1 VNLKE
6 ELIKIVDERSVSD
19 NQDDIAPLIKGQSL
33 EPSQMPEIVV
43 SVKNSDEVGKVIQ
56 LANDQKAPVTL
67 SSSGEHNRGITPCKG
82 GILLDLSKMK
92 NIEAPDNRNR
102 KVKVE
107 AGVTWDEVGAVLK
120 KDNLMINNPFLPRAN
135 SSVLTSV
142 LERDPML
149 NAQFEFGERIMSLEM
164 FWPTGELFRT
174 GSASSV
180 HYEKGSIASGC
191 YPYGPGPLDPMRL
204 LECGQGTMGVCT
216 WTNLKTELLPEIDKA
231 FLIPF
236 DKLEDLAEALYA
248 IQLKKLG
255 KECVVL
261 NSQNL
266 ATILENPGLKD
277 SLPPWSILLVLPG
290 GRMFPEEKIAYEE
303 EALNE
308 VQASVFSSSKLLEEI
323 PGAGSTDIL
332 PGLLRNPWPADKT
345 YWKNQPKGASQD
357 LFFIAKLEKTPAFV
371 EAVKKAADDNGY
383 NSDDIGVYIQPMDFA
398 SGTHIEFNIF
408 YDENNADEKATVEK
422 VYTAAIEETLKLKA
436 HYTRPYGKVMSKMVY
451 DNASGYA
458 GMLKKVKGIFDPN
471 NVMKPG
477 ALCF

>member
-1 VNLKE
+1 MSLME
-6 ELIKIVDERSVSD
+6 ELTKIVGDGGVSD
-19 NQDDIAPLIKGQSL
+19 SQDDIAALIKGQSL
-33 EPSQMPEIVV
+33 EPSRIPEVMV
-43 SVKNSDEVGKVIQ
+43 SVKASDEVGKVIQ
-56 LANDQKAPVTL
+56 LANDQNASVTL
-67 SSSGEHNRGITPCKG
+67 SSSSEHSRGITPCDG

-107 AGVTWDEVGAVLK
+107 AGVTWAEVGEVLK
-120 KDNLMINNPFLPRAN
+120 KEKLMINNPFLPRAN

-174 GSASSV
+174 GSASSI
-180 HYEKGSIASGC
+180 HYGKGSLASGC

-204 LECGQGTMGVCT
+204 LENAQGTMGVCT
-216 WTNLKTELLPEIDKA
+216 WTNLKTELLPEVDKA

-236 DKLEDLAEALYA
+236 DKLEDLAEALYI

-266 ATILENPGLKD
+266 ATILEKQDIKG
-277 SLPPWSILLVLPG
+277 SLPPWSILIVLPG
-290 GRMFPEEKIAYEE
+290 GRLFPEEKIAYEE

-308 VQASVFSSSKLLEEI
+308 VQAGVFSSAKLLEEI

-345 YWKNQPKGASQD
+345 YWKDQPKGACQD
-357 LFFIAKLEKTPAFV
+357 LFFI
-371 EAVKKAADDNGY
+371 
-383 NSDDIGVYIQPMDFA
+383 
-398 SGTHIEFNIF
+398 
-408 YDENNADEKATVEK
+408 
-422 VYTAAIEETLKLKA
+422 
-436 HYTRPYGKVMSKMVY
+436 
-451 DNASGYA
+451 
-458 GMLKKVKGIFDPN
+458 
-471 NVMKPG
+471 
-477 ALCF
+477 

>member
-1 VNLKE
+1 MSLKE
-6 ELIKIVDERSVSD
+6 DLIKIVGDSGVSD
-19 NQDDIAPLIKGQSL
+19 SQDDIAPLIKGQSL
-33 EPSQMPEIVV
+33 EPTQMPGVKV
-43 SVKNSDEVGKVIQ
+43 SVKSSDEVGKIIQ
-56 LANDQKAPVTL
+56 LANDQKTPVTL
-67 SSSGEHNRGITPCKG
+67 SSSGDHSRGITPCED
-82 GILLDLSKMK
+82 GILLDLSNMK
-92 NIEAPDNRNR
+92 NIEEPDNRNR

-107 AGVTWDEVGAVLK
+107 AGVTWAEVGAVLK

-135 SSVLTSV
+135 SSVLTSI

-174 GSASSV
+174 GSASSIK
-180 HYEKGSIASGC
+180 YPDSLASGC

-204 LECGQGTMGVCT
+204 LECAQGTMGVCT
-216 WTNLKTELLPEIDKA
+216 WTNIKTELLPEIDKA

-236 DKLEDLAEALYA
+236 DKLEDLVNALYA

-266 ATILENPGLKD
+266 ATVLENPGIK
-277 SLPPWSILLVLPG
+277 SSMPPWSILIVLPG
-290 GRMFPEEKIAYEE
+290 GRLFPEEKIAYEE

-308 VQASVFSSSKLLEEI
+308 VRASQFSSSKLLEEI

-332 PGLLRNPWPADKT
+332 PSLLRNPWPAEKT
-345 YWKNQPKGASQD
+345 YWKDQPKGACQD

-371 EAVKKAADDNGY
+371 DAVMKAADSNGY
-383 NSDDIGVYIQPMDFA
+383 NPDDIGVYIQPIDFA
-398 SGTHIEFNIF
+398 SGTHVEFNIF
-408 YDENNADEKATVEK
+408 YDEENADEKAAAEK

-436 HYTRPYGKVMSKMVY
+436 HYTRPYGKVMSKMIY

-458 GMLKKVKGIFDPN
+458 GMLKKIKSIFDPN
-471 NVMKPG
+471 SVMKPG